1 MPEHNRGEIT
11 RADERIT
18 GRRPGRRRARVLAAG
33 GVAVA
38 GALVLTAC
46 GGKDGASGKA
56 GDAPSSASIAITP
69 AKDTAEVATDKPVKV
84 TASGGKLTEVKVVGP
99 DGKAAPGAMGSG
111 DTAWQS
117 TGHLETGAKYTVTA
131 TAKDSDGHS
140 TTQTSG
146 FTTLKPKHPV
156 NFKINTAD
164 GGTYGVG
171 MPVSITFDQKITDKA
186 AVQKAL
192 SVSTS
197 PHVDGAWSWVQD
209 WSADHPGRIDFRPK
223 EYWKPGTKVTVKAD
237 LNGVNTGGQHY
248 TVKNASETWTVGRSL
263 IATADNDAHT
273 LTVEKDGK
281 KVKTLPVT
289 LGAPGRDTWGGVMPV
304 MDKQHKVYMTSQ
316 SVGFDSGEYHD
327 WYYYAVHLTPSGTY
341 AHMNKAADT
350 LGGNT
355 NETHGCI
362 GMRTNGEAEW
372 FYNQVIPGDVFDVK
386 NAPKTVQEGNGYGD
400 WNVSWDQWLAGS
412 AIKGGGNG

>member
-1 MPEHNRGEIT
+1 MSEHNRGEIT

-18 GRRPGRRRARVLAAG
+18 RRPDRKLARALTVGGAA
-33 GVAVA
+33 AA
-38 GALVLTAC
+38 AALLLTAC

-56 GDAPSSASIAITP
+56 GDDAASSASIAIAP
-69 AKDTAEVATDKPVKV
+69 AKDAATVATDKPVKV
-84 TASGGKLTEVKVVGP
+84 TASGGKLTEVKVTGP
-99 DGKAAPGAMGSG
+99 DGKAATGAMGFG
-111 DTAWQS
+111 DASWQS

-140 TTQTSG
+140 TTKTSG

-171 MPVSITFDQKITDKA
+171 MPVSVTFDQKINDKA

-192 SVSTS
+192 EVSTS

-209 WSADHPGRIDFRPK
+209 RSAENPGRIDFRPK
-223 EYWKPGTKVTVKAD
+223 EYWKPGTKVTVKAN

-263 IATADNDAHT
+263 IATADNSAHT

-304 MDKQHKVYMTSQ
+304 LDKQHKVYMTSQ
-316 SVGFDSGEYHD
+316 SVGYGDEYKD

-341 AHMNKAADT
+341 AHMNKAANT
-350 LGGNT
+350 FGGNS

-362 GMRTNGEAEW
+362 GMRTNGDAKW
-372 FYNQVIPGDVFDVK
+372 FYEQVIPGDVFDVK
-386 NAPKTVQEGNGYGD
+386 HAPETVAEGNGYGD
-400 WNVSWDQWLAGS
+400 WNVSWDQWLAKS
-412 AIKGGGNG
+412 AIKGGGNS